1 MIYFQNKNHFI
12 IINIHFSE
20 SKNNNLFLKHKLLT
34 SISEEFSYLMVF
46 YEILQ
51 FSYRWKLS
59 QKFKTYKIQQKYF
72 QLDKNLWG

>member
-20 SKNNNLFLKHKLLT
+20 SKNNNLFLKYKLLT

-46 YEILQ
+46 Y
-51 FSYRWKLS
+51 
-59 QKFKTYKIQQKYF
+59 
-72 QLDKNLWG
+72 